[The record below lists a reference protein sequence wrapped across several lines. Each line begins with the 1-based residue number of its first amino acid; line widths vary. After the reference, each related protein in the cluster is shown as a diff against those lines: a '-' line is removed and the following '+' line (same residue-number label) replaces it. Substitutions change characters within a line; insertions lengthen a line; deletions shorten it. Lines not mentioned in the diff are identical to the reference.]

1 MVCIVNV
8 IFGVVSERFL
18 LMLTC
23 FVSRLIDLAV
33 TELGIQQNSA
43 GSIMHTR
50 MGDAK
55 AKKTKNG
62 I

>member
-1 MVCIVNV
+1 
-8 IFGVVSERFL
+8 
-18 LMLTC
+18 MLTC
-23 FVSRLIDLAV
+23 IVSSLIELAV
-33 TELGIQQNSA
+33 TELGLQQNIA

-55 AKKTKNG
+55 AKKKNG

>member
-1 MVCIVNV
+1 MNV
-8 IFGVVSERFL
+8 MFGVVSERFL

-23 FVSRLIDLAV
+23 FVSSLIKLAV
-33 TELGIQQNSA
+33 TELGLQQNSA

-50 MGDAK
+50 MGEAK
-55 AKKTKNG
+55 GKKTKNV

>member
-1 MVCIVNV
+1 MSV

-18 LMLTC
+18 RMLTC
-23 FVSRLIDLAV
+23 FVSSFIELAV
-33 TELGIQQNSA
+33 IELGLQQDSA
-43 GSIMHTR
+43 ASILHTR

>member
-1 MVCIVNV
+1 MFYTVNV
-8 IFGVVSERFL
+8 IFCVVSERFL

-23 FVSRLIDLAV
+23 FVSSFIELAV
-33 TELGIQQNSA
+33 TELGLQQNCG
-43 GSIMHTR
+43 GSIMHTG

>member
-1 MVCIVNV
+1 VNV
-8 IFGVVSERFL
+8 IFDVSERFV

-23 FVSRLIDLAV
+23 YVSRFIELAV
-33 TELGIQQNSA
+33 TELGLQQNSA
-43 GSIMHTR
+43 DSIMHTR

>member
-1 MVCIVNV
+1 MNV
-8 IFGVVSERFL
+8 MFGVVSERFL

-23 FVSRLIDLAV
+23 FVSSFTELAI
-33 TELGIQQNSA
+33 TELGLQQNSA